1 MKIIFR
7 KNISI
12 YYILFVYF
20 LIGLFICKDF
30 GVGIEEHFQRSS
42 GFFWLEYILQF
53 TDFEFLKNQ
62 TSKKIFEINKLHPN
76 LPPVEIAKHYGVIFD
91 LPMALFEIIFKIENT
106 YNQFYLR
113 HLSNFIIFFIS
124 GYLFYRIIIER
135 TKIQYLSILSCLF
148 YLLSPRIFGNSFFD
162 GKDLL
167 FLSLITIT
175 FYFYLTYCKKKNF
188 KFLLLFAFFAAISTS
203 TRIMGLFFPIS
214 FLLIGLFEII
224 NKKNNKKI
232 IINLLIFLFFFLFF
246 LFFHWPYLW
255 SLGINEFQIF
265 FDSFKVGSNP
275 DVYFNGIF
283 YNSKYLPIS
292 YIPVWILISIP
303 EIIILSFLFG
313 FIFYIRRI
321 FKRFILIKE
330 NSFFNDLWRGE
341 NEKIDLFLFLSFL
354 QILIVYFS
362 FNLSLY
368 SGWRHFLFLHLFIVY
383 FSSYGIY
390 LLLMKIKNNLNF
402 SKFIIIFLFFFIL
415 EILFN
420 LYKYHP
426 FQSVYLN
433 NLVSNNMKTKFEVD
447 TQSLS
452 RSMALRDILND
463 AGQNEKITIGTSSW
477 TPLENGRSLLKPYDQ
492 NRLKF
497 LGTSDKQKADYIYTN
512 YYYEVNPE
520 YVKKYSIPSNFKLL
534 KSFTVDN
541 TIVYSIYKKN

>member
-175 FYFYLTYCKKKNF
+175 FYFYLIYCKKKNF

-246 LFFHWPYLW
+246 Y
-255 SLGINEFQIF
+255 
-265 FDSFKVGSNP
+265 
-275 DVYFNGIF
+275 
-283 YNSKYLPIS
+283 
-292 YIPVWILISIP
+292 
-303 EIIILSFLFG
+303 
-313 FIFYIRRI
+313 
-321 FKRFILIKE
+321 
-330 NSFFNDLWRGE
+330 
-341 NEKIDLFLFLSFL
+341 
-354 QILIVYFS
+354 
-362 FNLSLY
+362 
-368 SGWRHFLFLHLFIVY
+368 
-383 FSSYGIY
+383 
-390 LLLMKIKNNLNF
+390 
-402 SKFIIIFLFFFIL
+402 FFIG
-415 EILFN
+415 
-420 LYKYHP
+420 H
-426 FQSVYLN
+426 
-433 NLVSNNMKTKFEVD
+433 
-447 TQSLS
+447 
-452 RSMALRDILND
+452 
-463 AGQNEKITIGTSSW
+463 
-477 TPLENGRSLLKPYDQ
+477 
-492 NRLKF
+492 
-497 LGTSDKQKADYIYTN
+497 IYGH
-512 YYYEVNPE
+512 
-520 YVKKYSIPSNFKLL
+520 LA
-534 KSFTVDN
+534 
-541 TIVYSIYKKN
+541 